1 MTGERKE
8 PEKIV
13 VRSRV
18 FANTKPAG
26 RLLTFWS
33 WCPECPTGTLPGG
46 QGPCKRGGRGAAGRA
61 YRPAHR
67 DRPEPERPPSDAQ
80 LLLSFP
86 SAAPHASENKLANGE
101 PFISFILG
109 PDPIK

>member
-1 MTGERKE
+1 MTGEGKE

-13 VRSRV
+13 VRSRI
-18 FANTKPAG
+18 FANTKPAR

-33 WCPECPTGTLPGG
+33 WCPECPTGTLLGG
-46 QGPCKRGGRGAAGRA
+46 QGPCKRGRA

-67 DRPEPERPPSDAQ
+67 DRPEPQRRATRSSFI
-80 LLLSFP
+80 SFP
-86 SAAPHASENKLANGE
+86 SAALHASENKLANGE